1 MKKLSLKGLKKE
13 MSTTGT
19 GANFVAGTGMQY
31 ATPKAFK
38 SKNKKTEK
46 KTNFSKLKQGQP
58 NVVKTS
64 PVSKQV
70 DVSEPFTTLSPSIP
84 NRKSKAI
91 DYVKLFEKSID
102 QYLAGIN
109 KNADQKYK
117 KWNPV
122 TDFTDSQANAGDNT
136 GYDMDTQ
143 DAASVSELA
152 KFAKGNSK
160 VGDTDIEGGIKYTI
174 TNIDDQT
181 GQISWDID
189 YIPAYDTVFKEF
201 EELRNF
207 LNTLARKTDDAVID
221 DINDEIRDVF
231 NKYRTH
237 IRKTKPEAY
246 KRFKPTNENI
256 NEQADYKYLTQVILD
271 ANPKMNVYYSSS
283 GNVVNIGGVG
293 YDSGELVKNFNQPQ
307 GSSGK
312 IKSNFYYANKDP
324 QVTKKEVEKLSN
336 GKIKVNIEKG
346 YGNEPFV
353 VYSVVKS
360 LNERLG
366 VSKEILADVV
376 KEFGEVNFAQMIISL
391 RDENVQ
397 DEIVSAFRGQYP
409 AVLDERNNI
418 SEARYSSFKKSAKL
432 RTPTEQ
438 IHRAVREI
446 RQRLNEVLKVVSHTE
461 RMKNELKQ
469 SNEGMSYLKRTKN
482 ALGDISNKLTE
493 LNNRI
498 KGLTE

>member
-1 MKKLSLKGLKKE
+1 MKKLKIKGIKKE

-19 GANFVAGTGMQY
+19 GASFAPGIGAQY
-31 ATPKAFK
+31 ATAKAFK
-38 SKNKKTEK
+38 KKKTEEGP
-46 KTNFSKLKQGQP
+46 NWSKLRQGQLGIA
-58 NVVKTS
+58 KTS

-109 KNADQKYK
+109 SQADKKYK

-152 KFAKGNSK
+152 KFSDKSNK
-160 VGDTDIEGGIKYTI
+160 LKIGDTDVEKGVKYTV
-174 TNIDDQT
+174 T
-181 GQISWDID
+181 DID
-189 YIPAYDTVFKEF
+189 KTTGAIQWKIDYVPAYDTVYKEF
-201 EELRNF
+201 EELRST
-207 LNTLARKTDDAVID
+207 LNTLAVKTDDTTID
-221 DINDEIRDVF
+221 NLSDEIRNVF
-231 NKYRTH
+231 NRYRTH
-237 IRKTKPEAY
+237 IRKNYPDAY
-246 KRFKPTNENI
+246 KKFRANENLV
-256 NEQADYKYLTQVILD
+256 YKQPEGLD
-271 ANPKMNVYYSSS
+271 KVAGGIPYRIENGKAIISLDLPDDVKERIIKRAKENGYSAQPNM
-283 GNVVNIGGVG
+283 GGGVTIT
-293 YDSGELVKNFNQPQ
+293 L
-307 GSSGK
+307 
-312 IKSNFYYANKDP
+312 
-324 QVTKKEVEKLSN
+324 KK
-336 GKIKVNIEKG
+336 GM
-346 YGNEPFV
+346 
-353 VYSVVKS
+353 
-360 LNERLG
+360 NERLG
-366 VSKEILADVV
+366 VSKDKLNNIV
-376 KEFGEVNFAQMIISL
+376 KFVGAVNFTQMIISL

-397 DEIVSAFRGQYP
+397 DEIVSAFEDQYP
-409 AVLDERNNI
+409 AVMDKRDDLQEV
-418 SEARYSSFKKSAKL
+418 RYSRFKKEAKL

-446 RQRLNEVLKVVSHTE
+446 RQRMNEMLKIVGHTE

-482 ALGDISNKLTE
+482 ALGSISEKLQE
-493 LNNRI
+493 LTNRI

>member
-1 MKKLSLKGLKKE
+1 MKKLNLKGLKKE

-38 SKNKKTEK
+38 PKKKKTEE
-46 KTNFSKLKQGQP
+46 NPNWSKLKQGQP
-58 NVVKTS
+58 DVVKTS

-91 DYVKLFEKSID
+91 DYVKLFEKSIN
-102 QYLAGIN
+102 QYLASIN
-109 KNADQKYK
+109 DKADKKYK
-117 KWNPV
+117 DWNPI
-122 TDFTDSQANAGDNT
+122 TDFTDSQTNAGVNT
-136 GYDMDTQ
+136 GYDMATQ

-152 KFAKGNSK
+152 KFAKDGAQ
-160 VGDTDIEGGIKYTI
+160 VGDVDTQGGVRYTI

-189 YIPAYDTVFKEF
+189 YVPAYDTVFKEF
-201 EELRNF
+201 EQLRNF
-207 LNTLARKTDDAVID
+207 LNTLAKKTDDTVID
-221 DINDEIRDVF
+221 DLNDEVRDTF
-231 NKYRTH
+231 NRYRTH

-246 KRFKPTNENI
+246 KRFKSTNEGI
-256 NEQADYKYLTQVILD
+256 
-271 ANPKMNVYYSSS
+271 
-283 GNVVNIGGVG
+283 
-293 YDSGELVKNFNQPQ
+293 
-307 GSSGK
+307 
-312 IKSNFYYANKDP
+312 
-324 QVTKKEVEKLSN
+324 
-336 GKIKVNIEKG
+336 
-346 YGNEPFV
+346 
-353 VYSVVKS
+353 
-360 LNERLG
+360 NERLG
-366 VSKEILADVV
+366 VSKDILANIV
-376 KEFGEVNFAQMIISL
+376 KEFGAVNFSQMIISL

-397 DEIVSAFRGQYP
+397 DEIVSAFEGQYP
-409 AVLDERNNI
+409 AVIDRKSNI
-418 SEARYSSFKKSAKL
+418 SESKYSSFIKSAKL

-446 RQRLNEVLKVVSHTE
+446 RQRLNEVLKVVGHTE

-482 ALGDISNKLTE
+482 ALGDIANKLTE